1 MRTLRKDI
9 NGSDVGEVQ
18 GFLKDERST
27 VNNEPF
33 YNGPIDNKF
42 GPVLEN
48 SVILF
53 QKENGLTPDGIIGAK
68 TYEKFAELGFKKD
81 GTELKE
87 DKIDKYGVRAIIK
100 ANSHKLVAP
109 INPYNAT
116 PTAFDPDKHVIAVAI
131 RGYDL
136 NEGTAGKN
144 DRRIYDDAFFIVSPN
159 EVKMFEGNTDPNGYR
174 SGSGTGSNKGM
185 ACLKKGVWFFA
196 KGPHKGSPAFRQA
209 CPFTVLRDGDP
220 PYEHTGYHAIN
231 WHSGGV
237 SSTSS
242 LGCQTASPNVYVSM
256 RDYIYK
262 KLDECDNPLMAND
275 WGTKARTIPYILIEE
290 VDRRKGNLVV

>member
-1 MRTLRKDI
+1 MKTLKTGI
-9 NGSDVGEVQ
+9 NGQDVNEIQ
-18 GFLKDERST
+18 GFLKDEG
-27 VNNEPF
+27 F
-33 YNGPIDNKF
+33 YGGAIDGKF

-48 SVILF
+48 AVIVF
-53 QKENGLTPDGIIGAK
+53 QKKYGLTPDGIIGAK
-68 TYEKFAELGFKKD
+68 TYDKFAELGFKKD
-81 GTELKE
+81 GTELDKE
-87 DKIDKYGVRAIIK
+87 KLDKYGAREIIK
-100 ANSHKLVAP
+100 ANSHKLVAAP
-109 INPYNAT
+109 NTYNT
-116 PTAFDPDKHVIAVAI
+116 NPTAFDPDKHVIAVAI

-136 NEGTAGKN
+136 EEGTSGKN

-174 SGSGTGSNKGM
+174 SGSGTGDNKGM

-209 CPFTVLRDGDP
+209 CPFTVVRDGNP
-220 PYEHTGYHAIN
+220 PYDHTGYHAIN

-242 LGCQTASPNVYVSM
+242 LGCQTASPNIYVPM

-262 KLDECDNPLMAND
+262 KLEECDNPYMNND
-275 WGTKARTIPYILIEE
+275 WGVRARTIPYILIEE
-290 VDRRKGNLVV
+290 VDRRKGNLGV